1 MTEPGAVSPDT
12 TGTRLEGF
20 PPDAPATPIGDA
32 WQRRLWFLPA
42 CGFALLIAAL
52 ATIMAMSMRSSEAD
66 AWVARTIITRG
77 ASGTLLGV
85 IQDAEANARA
95 YVLNR
100 EPVDLVRYDAARTAL
115 PAAEARL
122 RALTKGTPAQT
133 ARLAS
138 LAPLIAQRM
147 AVLADSV
154 TIAGVRDALDGVI
167 HDPALADRMR
177 ERAGTEM
184 MREIRADLAA
194 FDQAEA
200 DVLDQR
206 ESAARNARV
215 QLLLGSSGALMLALL
230 LGGFTTVL
238 AQRQGRALRQANA
251 WLAGTVNARTGA
263 LRNSEMRFHQ
273 VFHDSPIGLT
283 IATAETQRIIAANPA
298 FCRMFGYTE
307 AELFGRIC
315 RDLEHPD
322 DGHPDDRHPDDRHP
336 DDRHP
341 DDGGIAAPLTGDPQS
356 DGSPA
361 DKRYITKSGAVLFAR
376 CSSVPLAL
384 PSEREALIL
393 GTTEDVTREKAT
405 EAALRDSE
413 ERMRLA
419 VEAVG
424 LGVWEMDLHTQHR
437 VLRLDAR
444 GAALSAGELPA
455 DVWLNL
461 DGPELTGWRTL
472 IHPDDMP
479 SHAAT
484 LRALLDGTGDMLT
497 YEYRLRRPDGSWVW
511 ISTFSTVA
519 ERDPASGLPLRV
531 LTAGQDVTRRKE
543 TELELRHA
551 QRMEAIGQLTG
562 GVAHDFNNLLGAI
575 LGHTEFLLD
584 RLVERTEERELATEI
599 LDCALNG
606 AALTQRLL
614 AFSRRQPLQ
623 PAVIDLNEYLPVQVS
638 LLQRTLGEIVTV
650 EIALGPEL
658 WLTLADPSQI
668 VDVLLN
674 LAINARDA
682 MPHGGKLTIETA
694 NAVLDAA
701 YCAHHR
707 EATPGEYVM
716 LSVADTGTGM
726 PPDVL
731 ARAMEPF
738 FTTKPPGKGSGLGLS
753 TIYGFARQSGGHLG
767 IDSEP
772 GKGTTV
778 RLYLPRTEA
787 ERDSGA
793 APKPRMQP
801 LPRGTETIL
810 VVDDNDSMRA
820 TAARNLAA
828 LGYRVRLAVD
838 GPAALAILHAGEHI
852 GLLFTDV
859 VMPNGL
865 SGYQLAEAAQALQ
878 PGLSVLFTT
887 GFAAED
893 DADSGV
899 MDPDALRKPYR
910 RRELA
915 ERVRAALDGTAV
927 PRGHPGAPGAG
938 QGQRVTPAVP
948 AVRTAD
954 ASVVPSPT

>member
-1 MTEPGAVSPDT
+1 MTEPGAVPPDT
-12 TGTRLEGF
+12 SGTRLEGF
-20 PPDAPATPIGDA
+20 PPDAPAPPIGGA
-32 WQRRLWFLPA
+32 WERRLWFLPA

-66 AWVARTIITRG
+66 AWVARTLVARG
-77 ASGTLLGV
+77 ASGALLGV
-85 IQDAEANARA
+85 IQDAEASARA

-100 EPVDLVRYDAARTAL
+100 DPAVLARYDAARAAL

-122 RALTKGTPAQT
+122 HALTTATPVQT
-133 ARLAS
+133 ARLAA

-147 AVLADSV
+147 AVLAT
-154 TIAGVRDALDGVI
+154 TIAIARSG
-167 HDPALADRMR
+167 DPQALADRMR
-177 ERAGTEM
+177 ERGGTEM
-184 MREIRADLAA
+184 MRQIREDLAA

-200 DVLDQR
+200 DLLDER
-206 ESAARNARV
+206 ETTARNARV

-230 LGGFTTVL
+230 LGGFTTLL
-238 AQRQGRALRQANA
+238 AQRQGRALRLANA
-251 WLAGTVNARTGA
+251 WLAGTVNDRTGA
-263 LRNSEMRFHQ
+263 LRDSEARFHQ
-273 VFHDSPIGLT
+273 VFRDNPIGLT

-307 AELFGRIC
+307 AELFGRIG
-315 RDLEHPD
+315 RDFEHPD
-322 DGHPDDRHPDDRHP
+322 DLGMVAPETGNPHPDGRPTDR
-336 DDRHP
+336 
-341 DDGGIAAPLTGDPQS
+341 
-356 DGSPA
+356 
-361 DKRYITKSGAVLFAR
+361 RYITKSGAVLFAR
-376 CSSVPLAL
+376 SSRVPLAL
-384 PSEREALIL
+384 PGEREALIL

-413 ERMRLA
+413 ARMRLA

-424 LGVWEMDLHTQHR
+424 LGVWERDLHTQHQM
-437 VLRLDAR
+437 LRLDAR
-444 GAALSAGELPA
+444 GAALSAGQLPP
-455 DVWLNL
+455 DVWLDL
-461 DGPELTGWRTL
+461 DGPEPAGWRTL

-479 SHAAT
+479 AHAAT
-484 LRALLDGTGDMLT
+484 VRALIDGTGDMLT
-497 YEYRLRRPDGSWVW
+497 DEYRVRRPDGSWVW

-519 ERDPASGLPLRV
+519 ERDPDTGQPLRV

-614 AFSRRQPLQ
+614 AFARRLPLQ

-650 EIALGPEL
+650 EVALGPEL

-682 MPHGGKLTIETA
+682 MPHGGRLMIKTA

-810 VVDDNDSMRA
+810 VVDDNDGMRA
-820 TAARNLAA
+820 TAARNLAG

-838 GPAALAILHAGEHI
+838 GPAALAILRAGEHI
-852 GLLFTDV
+852 GLLFTDL

-878 PGLSVLFTT
+878 PGLPVLFTT

-893 DADSGV
+893 DADSAV

-915 ERVRAALDGTAV
+915 ERVRAVLDGTAV
-927 PRGHPGAPGAG
+927 AGSRGHPGPSGAVP
-938 QGQRVTPAVP
+938 QVQCVVP
-948 AVRTAD
+948 AVRMAD
-954 ASVVPSPT
+954 ASAVPSPT